1 MFDMAVLDHP
11 RPALDSDPGGAA
23 LGADALDSR
32 ASGERLAVLAAQSPS
47 PRVVAALAGLD
58 PADLDDDQ
66 RLSHVVALKRCSA
79 WLEALQLRSLAL
91 IGGTCPGGDPDP
103 FRRSLSELEAAQWT
117 REEVG
122 AALRLSPASTHHRLS
137 LARALCGGPGPPEPT
152 ADADDRDSGQ
162 PSGQPWRPRL
172 PDTYVAL
179 AEGSITVAHAR
190 AVVELTEP
198 LDPAGC
204 ATVEAAVL
212 PEAHRQSV
220 AQLAKRL
227 RRAVIEA
234 EPSAAAERHTRARLE
249 RRTWVRPVEDGM
261 AMLYALL
268 PAEDARTAHA
278 ALDARAELTREQLR
292 RQARAAGLDWASV
305 NPGLGA
311 LRADAL
317 TDVLRGVLA
326 DPRLPLH
333 QGRRPHVQVT
343 IDLAT
348 LMGLA
353 ERPGEL
359 VGYGPIPAPFARA
372 IAADGS
378 WRRLVT
384 DPVTGYLMD
393 FGRSTYEPPAALRD
407 YVLARDVTSRFPF
420 DPRPADRCDLD
431 HGISWQVGG
440 STSAANLG
448 ALSRH
453 PHNGKTLGLWLLR
466 RFPDETVLWTS
477 PLGRHYTVTPHAYD

>member
-79 WLEALQLRSLAL
+79 WLEALQLRSLAS

-212 PEAHRQSV
+212 PEAHRQS
-220 AQLAKRL
+220 
-227 RRAVIEA
+227 
-234 EPSAAAERHTRARLE
+234 PHTRARLE

-431 HGISWQVGG
+431 HGIS
-440 STSAANLG
+440 LG